1 MENVLTRLVCPSLRR
16 PEPGYGTK
24 VIAAAW
30 KQRKSSPSTRRK
42 LPKNLR
48 YPRRAKVPPDPGIN
62 RAALLK
68 KMEEPEREPTGTT
81 AVDEEGDGEVLD
93 GSVWSPDEIEVIS
106 SLFERQMPQKAVR
119 RRKESA
125 AHVPPPRGARPA
137 GTPAPKRHVRAASRG
152 TLSLR
157 SPVSS
162 RVFKN
167 PEVLV
172 RIAREIGALPAE
184 EDASEVLGR
193 WGPFLRK
200 GSLSMTI
207 KELGHMGLPERA
219 LQTLCWAQKHR
230 LLFPDDRILAST
242 VEVLARNGQLK
253 MGAPMERYLSSASR
267 TVMEA
272 MARGFIRAGN
282 VDITRKIL
290 LFVRDNKRA
299 LDAGV
304 HAKLILEAGKNPDRH
319 RLAEVLLDELG
330 DREDLDLRPQDCT
343 AIMKICIRL
352 GRFEA
357 VESLF
362 DWFKQSRGNP
372 TVVMYTT
379 VVHGRFRS
387 GDLRGA
393 LAAVWEMEERDLLLD
408 LPAYRVVIRL
418 CVALGD
424 LARAA
429 RYFSRLKEAGFAPT
443 YDIYRD
449 MIRAYAAGGRL
460 AKCRQICRELETAG
474 WKLDR
479 GAQTLLLQIEDG
491 LLSDD

>member
-1 MENVLTRLVCPSLRR
+1 
-16 PEPGYGTK
+16 
-24 VIAAAW
+24 
-30 KQRKSSPSTRRK
+30 
-42 LPKNLR
+42 
-48 YPRRAKVPPDPGIN
+48 
-62 RAALLK
+62 
-68 KMEEPEREPTGTT
+68 
-81 AVDEEGDGEVLD
+81 
-93 GSVWSPDEIEVIS
+93 
-106 SLFERQMPQKAVR
+106 MPQKAVR

-137 GTPAPKRHVRAASRG
+137 GTPAPKRYVRAASRG
-152 TLSLR
+152 ALSLR

-172 RIAREIGALPAE
+172 RIAREIGALPAD

-230 LLFPDDRILAST
+230 PLFPDDRILAST

-272 MARGFIRAGN
+272 MARGFIKAGN
-282 VDITRKIL
+282 VDLTRKIL

-299 LDAGV
+299 LDASI
-304 HAKLILEAGKNPDRH
+304 HAKLILEAGKNPDRL

-357 VESLF
+357 WRAS
-362 DWFKQSRGNP
+362 S
-372 TVVMYTT
+372 
-379 VVHGRFRS
+379 S
-387 GDLRGA
+387 GSST
-393 LAAVWEMEERDLLLD
+393 LAAVWEMEERELLLD

-479 GAQTLLLQIEDG
+479 GAQNLLLQIEDG